1 VAGLDGDPTQLRELG
16 DGRLA
21 AEAGVADGQTLSIL
35 TLSSAGSSAYFQQ
48 AFALHSDQSSDEGA
62 LAMKTTLSMLAVV
75 AAVFAFMSIGESG
88 LQSAT
93 SQGAYAAKRVGGSC
107 YNICRFDRKWSSS
120 KCRRHCQGRA

>member
-1 VAGLDGDPTQLRELG
+1 MVIQRSY
-16 DGRLA
+16 
-21 AEAGVADGQTLSIL
+21 VTLSIL

-48 AFALHSDQSSDEGA
+48 AFALHSDQSSYEGA

-75 AAVFAFMSIGESG
+75 VAVFAFMSIGESG